1 VIFSAVKT
9 CPVDVSTCLPFSF
22 TYSSRYSR
30 PRDIVAVSFV
40 PYLYYYIWSVCCSL
54 SPLSLAVSM
63 PSRCK
68 RRLICRVPTTVVRFR
83 DSGTLRMQSL
93 SLSVVITP
101 ESLGLRLPVTSYYR
115 AVIVHVEVWELCG
128 SIQWR
133 TGGQLALRRTNMS
146 G

>member
-1 VIFSAVKT
+1 VISLLCRLSLICTITFGVFT
-9 CPVDVSTCLPFSF
+9 TVSLL
-22 TYSSRYSR
+22 R
-30 PRDIVAVSFV
+30 
-40 PYLYYYIWSVCCSL
+40 
-54 SPLSLAVSM
+54 LSLAVSM
-63 PSRCK
+63 PSRSK

-115 AVIVHVEVWELCG
+115 AVIVRVEVWELCG

-133 TGGQLALRRTNMS
+133 TEGQLALRTNMS
-146 G
+146 SG

>member
-1 VIFSAVKT
+1 
-9 CPVDVSTCLPFSF
+9 
-22 TYSSRYSR
+22 
-30 PRDIVAVSFV
+30 
-40 PYLYYYIWSVCCSL
+40 
-54 SPLSLAVSM
+54 M

-115 AVIVHVEVWELCG
+115 AVIVRVEVWELCG

-133 TGGQLALRRTNMS
+133 TEGQLALRTNMS
-146 G
+146 SG